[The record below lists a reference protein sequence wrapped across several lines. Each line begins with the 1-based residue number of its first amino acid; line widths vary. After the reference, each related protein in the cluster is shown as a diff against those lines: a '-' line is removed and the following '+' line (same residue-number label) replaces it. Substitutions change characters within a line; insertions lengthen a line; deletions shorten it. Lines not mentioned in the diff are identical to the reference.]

1 MDNLNLLTIEELCEK
16 LQISKNTAY
25 SLLNSKKIKGLK
37 VGRNWRI
44 LQESIEEYIIEQM
57 NKTKGEG
64 QHGY

>member
-44 LQESIEEYIIEQM
+44 LQESIEEYITEQM
-57 NKTKGEG
+57 NKTKGES

>member
-16 LQISKNTAY
+16 LQVSKNTAY
-25 SLLNSKKIKGLK
+25 SLLNRKKIKGLK

>member
-1 MDNLNLLTIEELCEK
+1 MDNLNLFTIEELCEK
-16 LQISKNTAY
+16 LQVSKNTAY

-44 LQESIEEYIIEQM
+44 LQESIEEYITEQM

>member
-44 LQESIEEYIIEQM
+44 LQESIEEYIIEQI

>member
-1 MDNLNLLTIEELCEK
+1 MNNLNLLTIEELCEK
-16 LQISKNTAY
+16 LQVSKNTAY

-44 LQESIEEYIIEQM
+44 LQESIEEYIIKQM

>member
-16 LQISKNTAY
+16 LQVSKNTAY

>member
-1 MDNLNLLTIEELCEK
+1 MDNLNLLTIEELCKK
-16 LQISKNTAY
+16 LQVSKNTAY

>member
-1 MDNLNLLTIEELCEK
+1 MNNLNLLIIEELCEK
-16 LQISKNTAY
+16 LQVSKNTAY
-25 SLLNSKKIKGLK
+25 SLLNNKKIKGLK